1 MVHHAFSHKA
11 TSSDKI
17 DKIQKVV
24 LDKIS
29 DNRAVLV
36 QTVKYDATNKIDK
49 L

>member
-24 LDKIS
+24 LDDIS
-29 DNRAVLV
+29 DNMAVLL
-36 QTVKYDATNKIDK
+36 QTVTYDATNKTDK
-49 L
+49 P